1 MNEILLKVENFI
13 YQIFKEKSP
22 PENVYHN
29 ITHTKEVVKAVE
41 KIGRAENL
49 NDDQMEILII
59 AAWFHDT
66 GYVEKS
72 KGHEELS
79 SEYAKKFLMEFN
91 FPKEKIDKITG
102 CILATKIPHQPKNI
116 FEEVLCDADIHHIG
130 IKEFFDKSEL
140 LRLEKE
146 NREGERISNYK
157 WLKENIN
164 FITKQKFY
172 TKYAKDEFEEQK
184 NNNLLKLQKKFKKEL
199 SKKNETSLKDEKI
212 KVEKEKLKKKTENDK
227 KADRGIETMFRNV
240 IRTHVSFSSM
250 ADSKA
255 HIMISVNTLILG
267 AIITILARK
276 LDTNPYLIIPT
287 ITITLIS
294 LTALIFAVLV
304 TRPNITS
311 GKFTKEDIFN
321 KEANLLFFGNFYNMG
336 LKDFTWGM
344 QQMMKDKDYLYSSM
358 IKDFYYLGQVLSKKY
373 KYLRICYNIF
383 MYGMIISIIVFAV
396 FIAMNPATAE
406 LHDFIK

>member
-1 MNEILLKVENFI
+1 MNEILLKVENFV
-13 YQIFKEKSP
+13 YRIFKEKSP

-72 KGHEELS
+72 RGHEELS
-79 SEYAKKFLMEFN
+79 SEYAKKFLMGLN
-91 FPKEKIDKITG
+91 FTKEKIDKITG
-102 CILATKIPHQPKNI
+102 CILATKIPHQPKTI
-116 FEEVLCDADIHHIG
+116 FEEVLCDADIYHIG
-130 IKEFFDKSEL
+130 TKEFFDKSEL

-146 NREGERISNYK
+146 NKEGKRISNYK

-172 TKYAKDEFEEQK
+172 TKYAKDEFEEQE

-240 IRTHVSFSSM
+240 
-250 ADSKA
+250 SKNA
-255 HIMISVNTLILG
+255 H
-267 AIITILARK
+267 R
-276 LDTNPYLIIPT
+276 
-287 ITITLIS
+287 
-294 LTALIFAVLV
+294 F
-304 TRPNITS
+304 
-311 GKFTKEDIFN
+311 
-321 KEANLLFFGNFYNMG
+321 
-336 LKDFTWGM
+336 
-344 QQMMKDKDYLYSSM
+344 
-358 IKDFYYLGQVLSKKY
+358 
-373 KYLRICYNIF
+373 
-383 MYGMIISIIVFAV
+383 
-396 FIAMNPATAE
+396 
-406 LHDFIK
+406 